1 MPVVFRIQTQHKL
14 LSLVLFCVLG
24 FAGGIAQ
31 VVAQTPDRAVEINL
45 PAGDLADS
53 LDKLGDQSG
62 VQIMYEPALTQGVKA
77 PAVSGTLTVSDAL
90 KQLLA
95 HTGLKAD
102 RVNDRTVVL
111 KRVEAK
117 EARVDRPQTSGFA
130 PADEPGSADTPIEQV
145 VVTGSHIARPELES
159 AMPVSVIRMD
169 SAKSFG
175 YETAYDALLLNPA
188 VGPGLGNSN
197 SQGDTWDV
205 GVANINLRNMGI
217 NRTLVLVD
225 GERWVSGGART
236 SAVDLNTIPDEM
248 IDRFEVV
255 TGGAAA
261 IYGPDAVTGAVNII
275 MKKDITG
282 LNLSATSG
290 LSQHGDANQTS
301 VSLATGHKFGD
312 DDQVSWVF
320 GGTYTR
326 TAPLRDSDRYPDR
339 VEYVTNPAY
348 TGANSSAPVDVLD
361 YNTRYNQRSPYP
373 TFLYGYVPN
382 VSPGQWYA
390 LRNGVLSPTNYNYTD
405 AAGPLGSGDG
415 GGGDNGDESHFLRD
429 ASRDGSLY
437 SHLNYELTPSITW
450 SAMLSYANTYT
461 RADTV
466 FPEIRDDSRATN
478 WWGGTTGEVAT
489 LTNPFLPASLKQ
501 FMVANNLTS
510 LPLDRTYAN
519 LPEAYEIHNRNNV
532 TVGTDIGGVLTDKL
546 KWTAYVRYG
555 EVTDDVTTTN
565 MIKHNEWLDARD
577 VVADPVTGQPECAS
591 AAARASGCVPFN
603 IFSTDAPSQAF
614 LNYVEA
620 DRYETRK
627 NSLVDSGAGL
637 SGKLFSLPYGDASGA
652 TGVEW
657 RRETLSTRD
666 DPDTAKLADI
676 LFSPGE
682 DYIAHPALDAARETA
697 EIYGETVIPL
707 LADLPFV
714 RRWGIEG
721 AYRYSHYSDEAG
733 TGTWKFGTTWEP
745 LTGFTLRGVVSHSV
759 RVPNFGELYSPEQI
773 QTVGITADPCSGV
786 YISAGPNRAKN
797 CAALLP
803 GVSLPLPYP
812 NTNAPVIKLGG
823 NPNLTPETSHS
834 YTLGA
839 VFQPELL
846 PGFDLTV
853 DYWSIDIDN
862 AITALPYATILDLCA
877 DSASGVDNFY
887 CKLITRNPANG
898 QIVTIQATNYNLAAE
913 QSRGI
918 DLGANYRHRVGP
930 GLLQLG
936 FNATYLMEQTTV
948 AAKGTPGIDYADQ
961 WDYPRFT
968 GTMMTDYTIGMVTVG
983 LHTRYISRS
992 LYSVTAP
999 TQNYYSPNH
1008 VPTYV
1013 DNDLTIQVR
1022 PAEQYSLTFGV
1033 KNLFNEAIFGPLQD
1047 TTGSAPNSSGGAQT
1061 GAAYYD
1067 AVGRYFFLKVDLKL

>member
-1 MPVVFRIQTQHKL
+1 MPVAFRIPTTPKL
-14 LSLVLFCVLG
+14 ASLVVLCFLG
-24 FAGGIAQ
+24 FSGGVTAA
-31 VVAQTPDRAVEINL
+31 VAQTTDRAVEISL
-45 PAGDLADS
+45 PAGALADS

-62 VQIMYEPALTQGVKA
+62 VQIMYDPTLTDGVKA
-77 PAVSGTLTVSDAL
+77 PAVSGRLTVNDAL

-111 KRVEAK
+111 KRAEAK
-117 EARVDRPQTSGFA
+117 TNPVDGPQATNSAHPG
-130 PADEPGSADTPIEQV
+130 EPGSADTPMEQV

-159 AMPVSVIRMD
+159 AMPVAVIKMD

-188 VGPGLGNSN
+188 VGPGLGNAN

-236 SAVDLNTIPDEM
+236 SAVDLNTIPDAM

-275 MKKDITG
+275 TKRDITG
-282 LNLSATSG
+282 LNVAATSG

-301 VSLATGHKFGD
+301 VSATTGLKFGD
-312 DDQVSWVF
+312 DDRGSLVI

-326 TAPLRDSDRYPDR
+326 TAPLRDSDRYPGR
-339 VEYVTNPAY
+339 VQYVTNPAY
-348 TGANSSAPVDVLD
+348 TGPNSGVPVDILD
-361 YNTRYNQRSPYP
+361 YNTRYNQRSPDP

-382 VSPGQWYA
+382 VNPGQWYA
-390 LRNGVLSPTNYNYTD
+390 LRNGVLSPTGYNYSD
-405 AAGPLGSGDG
+405 APGPLGSGDG
-415 GGGDNGDESHFLRD
+415 GSGDNGDENHFLRD
-429 ASRDGSLY
+429 AARDGSLY
-437 SHLNYELTPSITW
+437 SHLSYELTPTITW
-450 SAMLSYANTYT
+450 NAMLSYANTYT

-466 FPEIRDDSRATN
+466 FPEVRDDSRPTN
-478 WWGGTTGEVAT
+478 WWGGTSGEVAT
-489 LTNPFLPASLKQ
+489 PTNPFLPASLEQ

-510 LPLDRTYAN
+510 IPLDRTYAN
-519 LPEAYEIHNRNNV
+519 LPEAYELHNRNNV
-532 TVGTDIGGVLTDKL
+532 TIGTDIGGPLTARL

-565 MIKHNEWLDARD
+565 MIKQTEWLNARN
-577 VVADPVTGQPECAS
+577 VSADPVTGQPECAS

-603 IFSTDAPSQAF
+603 IFTTDAPNQAF
-614 LNYVEA
+614 LDYVEA
-620 DRYETRK
+620 NRYEWRK
-627 NSLVDSGAGL
+627 NSLVDNGGRISG
-637 SGKLFSLPYGDASGA
+637 SLFSLPYGDVSGA

-657 RRETLSTRD
+657 RRETLATRD
-666 DPDTAKLADI
+666 DPDSAKLADI
-676 LFSPGE
+676 LFRPGE

-697 EIYGETVIPL
+697 ELYGEVVIPV
-707 LADLPFV
+707 LADVPFA

-745 LTGFTLRGVVSHSV
+745 LSGFTLRGVVSHSV
-759 RVPNFGELYSPEQI
+759 RVPNFGELYSPQQI

-786 YISAGPNRAKN
+786 YITAGPNRAKN

-803 GVSLPLPYP
+803 GVPLPLPYP
-812 NTNAPVIKLGG
+812 NTNAPVIDLGG
-823 NPNLTPETSHS
+823 NPNLTPETSNS

-839 VFQPELL
+839 VLQPQSM
-846 PGFDLTV
+846 PGLDLTV
-853 DYWSIDIDN
+853 DYWYINIDN
-862 AITALPYATILDLCA
+862 AITAIPYATILNLCA
-877 DSASGVDNFY
+877 DSASGVNNFY
-887 CKLITRNPANG
+887 CNLVRRNPASG

-913 QSRGI
+913 KSRGI
-918 DLGANYRHRVGP
+918 DFGANYRHRVGP

-936 FNATYLMEQTTV
+936 FNGTYLMEQTTV
-948 AAKGTPGIDYADQ
+948 AARGAPGIDYADQ

-968 GTMMTDYTIGMVTVG
+968 GTLLTDYTVGRVTFG

-999 TQNYYSPNH
+999 TPNYYSPSH

-1022 PAEQYSLTFGV
+1022 PTEKYSLTLGV
-1033 KNLFNEAIFGPLQD
+1033 KNVFNEGVFGPLQD

-1067 AVGRYFFLKVDLKL
+1067 AVGRYFFLKLDAKL